1 VAEGLTNRQI
11 GEAMSLAEKTV
22 KNYITAVL
30 GKLGMERR
38 TQAAVFAVTHQA
50 QPAQHPPTE

>member
-1 VAEGLTNRQI
+1 
-11 GEAMSLAEKTV
+11 MSLAEKTV

-38 TQAAVFAVTHQA
+38 TQAAVFAVTH
-50 QPAQHPPTE
+50 PPHPER